1 VPQDV
6 ATNKTPIITI
16 SHILQP
22 LFKRAATHTHQSLII
37 FIYTLTKGKK
47 KQHKGGEKREKA
59 HGTRGTCTLIISI
72 WTSGKIAHSL
82 EVVKRWKAGV
92 LSQGRP
98 ECF

>member
-47 KQHKGGEKREKA
+47 NNNIRGERREKRPTA
-59 HGTRGTCTLIISI
+59 PGAL
-72 WTSGKIAHSL
+72 A
-82 EVVKRWKAGV
+82 
-92 LSQGRP
+92 P
-98 ECF
+98 